1 MSVALVSMESAY
13 GLRLGGIPSHHHLH
27 HPLLHHHRRM
37 CSPPIAESHH
47 HHQLSRR
54 DEHSD
59 SESNALRFSV
69 VNILRPEFGR
79 EAILTTKTSTSPKSS
94 ATIVKPI
101 AHSPIPLP
109 RDLSLSS
116 SRLSPPESPPV
127 SVSSQRDRDSSFS
140 SHCGL
145 TSPLQRHSGLSRSG
159 SLESLASN
167 RSSVTGSS
175 VTGAPSLCST
185 SSTISGESSI
195 SCESNSGNAASTT
208 GSGSTANGT
217 NGQSVW
223 PAWIYCT
230 RYSDRPS
237 SGPRTRRVKRP
248 SGDKISNSSSTLPD
262 EKRPRTAFSAE
273 QLARLKREFTEN
285 RYLTEK
291 RRQQLSRDLGL
302 NEAQIKIWFQ
312 NKRAKI
318 KKSNG
323 QKNPL
328 ALQLMAQG
336 LYNHSTVPVDEDG
349 EEIDDRVEN
358 QQS

>member
-1 MSVALVSMESAY
+1 MSVALVTMDSAY
-13 GLRLGGIPSHHHLH
+13 GLRLGLGG
-27 HPLLHHHRRM
+27 
-37 CSPPIAESHH
+37 HH
-47 HHQLSRR
+47 HHHHHHPHRVRSP
-54 DEHSD
+54 
-59 SESNALRFSV
+59 ESHVVPHQEQPQDHKEDIETPLRFSV

-79 EAILTTKTSTSPKSS
+79 EAILNTKTPKPAGL
-94 ATIVKPI
+94 ATGHPTTIPVPI
-101 AHSPIPLP
+101 PRHSPLSLP

-116 SRLSPPESPPV
+116 SRLSPSRPQTGSF
-127 SVSSQRDRDSSFS
+127 SVHRDRDLFS

-145 TSPLQRHSGLSRSG
+145 TSPLQRSTGLSRSG
-159 SLESLASN
+159 SLESLASS

-175 VTGAPSLCST
+175 VTGAPSLGST
-185 SSTISGESSI
+185 SSTISGDSLSGDSST
-195 SCESNSGNAASTT
+195 SSTPST
-208 GSGSTANGT
+208 GSGQQASL
-217 NGQSVW
+217 NGQSPW
-223 PAWIYCT
+223 PAWVYCT

-237 SGPRTRRVKRP
+237 SGPRTRRVKR
-248 SGDKISNSSSTLPD
+248 SQSISKATTPE

-273 QLARLKREFTEN
+273 QLARLKREFAEN
-285 RYLTEK
+285 RYLTER

-318 KKSNG
+318 KKASG

-349 EEIDDRVEN
+349 EEIVTGSN
-358 QQS
+358 HPH